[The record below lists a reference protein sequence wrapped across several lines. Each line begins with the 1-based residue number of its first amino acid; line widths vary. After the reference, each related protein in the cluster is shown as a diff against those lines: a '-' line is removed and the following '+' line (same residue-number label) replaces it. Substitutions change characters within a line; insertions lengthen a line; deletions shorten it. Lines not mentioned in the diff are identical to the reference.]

1 MIILKKKKDS
11 VYNRPKR
18 KVNSYFGVLGNLI
31 VNISTY
37 LAKQQGRQRRL
48 LSSDLRVTSSQGVML
63 SSAVVRCRP
72 LGRQR
77 TTADDSLFYK

>member
-1 MIILKKKKDS
+1 MIILLKKKDS
-11 VYNRPKR
+11 VYNRPKS

-48 LSSDLRVTSSQGVML
+48 LSSDLRGDEQSRSN
-63 SSAVVRCRP
+63 AVVRCRP
-72 LGRQR
+72 LSSAVVLQVIN
-77 TTADDSLFYK
+77 YVK